1 MQEPSGRRSWLDQRA
16 LTCPSCRT
24 TSQGLHL
31 EHPRRE
37 FVVDAVCLTRL
48 SAWQST
54 RTWSAFSRAA
64 EVVAYIFVD
73 AAPSTTDP
81 SCSYAFTT
89 LQARSP
95 APSDQRCW
103 RLLSSHRVPLVRGK
117 ISSTDSP
124 MTSHVYRRRVDELA
138 PTLARTESTGGHSHG
153 DHRLDKVA
161 SIMHSRRA
169 HVQADC
175 AAPCVRVCPVRACL
189 PGTSKCIW
197 AVGFKPYP
205 HATLGPVLRRAP
217 TG

>member
-1 MQEPSGRRSWLDQRA
+1 M
-16 LTCPSCRT
+16 
-24 TSQGLHL
+24 
-31 EHPRRE
+31 
-37 FVVDAVCLTRL
+37 
-48 SAWQST
+48 
-54 RTWSAFSRAA
+54 
-64 EVVAYIFVD
+64 AYIFVD

-81 SCSYAFTT
+81 ACSSSSTT
-89 LQARSP
+89 SQARSP

-103 RLLSSHRVPLVRGK
+103 HLLSSHRVPLVRGQ

-138 PTLARTESTGGHSHG
+138 PTPARTESTGGHSHG